1 MTSSCTS
8 IHLLEEPPSVEA
20 IRFHQCLCLQGEQ
33 QALPASTGGAPRQA
47 GGSGPGLYQISAFTL
62 GLEVWEILCVP
73 FKSDGSI
80 SPVL

>member
-8 IHLLEEPPSVEA
+8 IYLPEEAPSVEA
-20 IRFHQCLCLQGEQ
+20 VHFHQCPCLQDEM
-33 QALPASTGGAPRQA
+33 QALPASTGDAPREA
-47 GGSGPGLYQISAFTL
+47 GGSGSSSYQISAFAL
-62 GLEVWEILCVP
+62 GPDVCEILCVP